1 MARTKEKQQTNIA
14 LSAPSMSQR
23 SVLTIGPCCPTSSSS
38 SEGEDDEEDDNIHI
52 HINDT
57 ITNEDIDAHYENTN
71 DDDDEQQ
78 QERLP
83 TEDEDK
89 HEDEDVHQEKE
100 QKVHEQQQQQTHHHQ
115 VSSTKAAAAT
125 TGKKNEI
132 ITIDETDTDDDTAV
146 GTTAVAAAATANTP
160 AVEAVLPPP
169 SPEQQHIIQA
179 VQTGYCVTVKA
190 CAGSGKTTC
199 MLQVAQQVLLA
210 QPHRNV
216 VIITYN
222 RSLADDCKV
231 RIAKLHHLQQRIH
244 CYTIHGLVSRYAG
257 QICNDDNKLLQTLQ
271 VWDRNHGITFNNH
284 GRSSVPPPLDLVMLD
299 EAQDLRPL
307 FHKLLSHIFNT
318 SVHETNKTNSSSNDD
333 DGDRKTNQK
342 NSSSMQLCLVGDPKV
357 RDVSIVCCGITRLE
371 NKTQDHPVSTTTA
384 VE

>member
-1 MARTKEKQQTNIA
+1 
-14 LSAPSMSQR
+14 MSQR

-71 DDDDEQQ
+71 DDDDDDEQQ
-78 QERLP
+78 EQRLP
-83 TEDEDK
+83 TEDENMDAG
-89 HEDEDVHQEKE
+89 
-100 QKVHEQQQQQTHHHQ
+100 KV
-115 VSSTKAAAAT
+115 AAAT
-125 TGKKNEI
+125 EKKKEI
-132 ITIDETDTDDDTAV
+132 ITIDDDLDDTRGGRGDDDARK
-146 GTTAVAAAATANTP
+146 
-160 AVEAVLPPP
+160 EAVLPSP
-169 SPEQQHIIQA
+169 SPEQQRIIQA
-179 VQTGYCVTVKA
+179 VQQGQCVTVKA

-222 RSLADDCKV
+222 RSLADECKV
-231 RIAKLHHLQQRIH
+231 RIAKLHQIQQRIH

-271 VWDRNHGITFNNH
+271 VWDRNHGITFNTH

-318 SVHETNKTNSSSNDD
+318 TVHETKNSNNDD

-371 NKTQDHPVSTTTA
+371 NSTQDHPVSTSIA